1 MLKRKKI
8 EQLVEEAKGLD
19 RNALAELCEYFYPKI
34 YRYVLY
40 RVNSEEDAE
49 DITGEV
55 FLRMIKSLHKQ
66 RGSFQAW
73 LFRIASN
80 LVIDYYRRRGRQPEL
95 VAVEEGHVSSAHNS
109 IDSQDILLQDRLKQS
124 IPKLPPKQQQVITLK
139 FIEGYNNSEIA
150 DILGKSVGAVKGLQF
165 RALTA
170 LKKLLPRED

>member
-1 MLKRKKI
+1 MLKEKKI
-8 EQLVEEAKGLD
+8 EQLVKEAKGLD

-34 YRYVLY
+34 YRYVFY
-40 RVNSEEDAE
+40 RVNSAEEAE

-55 FLRMIKSLHKQ
+55 FLRMIKSLPKQ

-80 LVIDYYRRRGRQPEL
+80 LVIDFYRRRARQPEL
-95 VAVEEGHVSSAHNS
+95 IPVEEGHASPTHKS
-109 IDSQDILLQDRLKQS
+109 IDSQDIFLQDRLKQS
-124 IPKLPPKQQQVITLK
+124 LPKLSPEQQQVITLK
-139 FIEGYNNSEIA
+139 FIDGYKNSEIA

-170 LKKLLPRED
+170 LKKLLPRKD

>member
-1 MLKRKKI
+1 MLEEEKI
-8 EQLVEEAKGLD
+8 KQLAEEAKRLD
-19 RNALAELCEYFYPKI
+19 RHALAELCEHFYPKI
-34 YRYVLY
+34 YRYVFY
-40 RVNSEEDAE
+40 RVNSKEEAE

-80 LVIDYYRRRGRQPEL
+80 LVIDYYRRRARQPEL
-95 VAVEEGHVSSAHNS
+95 VTVEERHVSSARNS

-124 IPKLPPKQQQVITLK
+124 IPKLSPEQQQVITLK

-165 RALTA
+165 RALAA
-170 LKKLLPRED
+170 LKKILHKES